1 MKYSIDICRDAEVKA
16 LRKFPGDRAER
27 LSYENQLLRQQIDS
41 LCIEFNALS
50 APKGT
55 LPVTYQGFPLDVTY
69 TFIPEIKSTPANPPM
84 AAFVSVHQV
93 YLRGMNINALLSD
106 RQNSEI
112 AEEIMRRINK

>member
-1 MKYSIDICRDAEVKA
+1 
-16 LRKFPGDRAER
+16 
-27 LSYENQLLRQQIDS
+27 
-41 LCIEFNALS
+41 
-50 APKGT
+50 
-55 LPVTYQGFPLDVTY
+55 
-69 TFIPEIKSTPANPPM
+69 M